1 MTPGGGYVG
10 GASHDYILEETP
22 LENVL
27 AMFDTIMEYKTK

>member
-1 MTPGGGYVG
+1 MSPGGGYVA

-27 AMFDTIMEYKTK
+27 IMFDTIQEFRM